1 MSLENAIN
9 EVIVSKMGDGTV
21 ERLVADNLE
30 KSINKALENLFG
42 SYGDVTKVIEGKIK
56 EQMVERL
63 GKFDYSAY
71 VAKLDFV
78 LVEILKETSLD
89 HKKILSNFK
98 DLMTEPDFPKVVK
111 LSDIFE
117 QFKKHVAKEVDT
129 SELKVEYDDD
139 VSYESVLVTMEVERA
154 EKRSWSSHEWAKVV
168 FECEKDE
175 NINCEIRLSKFDQ
188 YPWRMD
194 ADIDSSIASLRYL
207 DDFKIY
213 LMKLKES
220 GREIEIDIEND
231 EDDVYADAKP
241 EASFC

>member
-9 EVIVSKMGDGTV
+9 DVIALKMGDGTI
-21 ERLVADNLE
+21 ERLVAENLE

-42 SYGDVTKVIEGKIK
+42 GYGDVTKVIEGKIK

-78 LVEILKETSLD
+78 LGEILKNTFFD

-98 DLMTEPDFPKVVK
+98 SLMIEPDFPKVVK
-111 LSDIFE
+111 LSDIFD
-117 QFKKHVAKEVDT
+117 QFKKHVAKEINT
-129 SELKVEYDDD
+129 SNLDINYDDG
-139 VSYESVLVTMEVERA
+139 VNYESVLLTMEVERA

-175 NINCEIRLSKFDQ
+175 SLNCEIRLSKFDQ

-194 ADIDSSIASLRYL
+194 VDIDSSIASLRYL
-207 DDFKIY
+207 DEFKIY
-213 LMKLKES
+213 LLKVKQS
-220 GREIEIDIEND
+220 SVEIEIDFESV
-231 EDDVYADAKP
+231 EDDVYPDAEP

>member
-78 LVEILKETSLD
+78 LGEILKNTFFD

-98 DLMTEPDFPKVVK
+98 SLMIEPDFPKVVK
-111 LSDIFE
+111 LSDIFD
-117 QFKKHVAKEVDT
+117 QFKKHVAKEINT
-129 SELKVEYDDD
+129 SNLDINYDDG
-139 VSYESVLVTMEVERA
+139 VNYESVLLTMEVERA

-175 NINCEIRLSKFDQ
+175 SLNCEIRLSKFDQ

-194 ADIDSSIASLRYL
+194 VDIDSSIASLRYL
-207 DDFKIY
+207 DEFKIY
-213 LMKLKES
+213 LLKVKQS
-220 GREIEIDIEND
+220 SVEIEIDFESV
-231 EDDVYADAKP
+231 EDDVYPDAEP